1 MAPTYP
7 STVPALLAAIAATDA
22 RAPRLTVGLSET
34 QLYAPPPAGGWSI
47 AQVFEHLLV
56 SHGLYLDRMRPA
68 IAAAPRDPPTQPWR
82 PSLFGRLLIG
92 AVGPDA
98 KRRLTTARIFE
109 PSLSPRPR
117 VVAAFLEMQQEF
129 AGLLRAAAGL
139 DWRAVRLSSPVSRF
153 IRLNLGDAFVIL
165 VVHAQ
170 RHLGQITR
178 IRDALLES

>member
-22 RAPRLTVGLSET
+22 R
-34 QLYAPPPAGGWSI
+34 
-47 AQVFEHLLV
+47 
-56 SHGLYLDRMRPA
+56 
-68 IAAAPRDPPTQPWR
+68 
-82 PSLFGRLLIG
+82 
-92 AVGPDA
+92 
-98 KRRLTTARIFE
+98 
-109 PSLSPRPR
+109 
-117 VVAAFLEMQQEF
+117 
-129 AGLLRAAAGL
+129 LRAAAGL